1 VTSQVSNSIAD
12 RVAAAFA
19 APSLDYAAL
28 LPLLIVF
35 GAALVAVL
43 VEAFAP
49 RRQRFTAQVGVALVG
64 LVGPGCRPRGS
75 AQVAPYPARS

>member
-1 VTSQVSNSIAD
+1 MTSQVSTSMLD
-12 RVAAAFA
+12 RTAATFA

-43 VEAFAP
+43 VEAFVP
-49 RRQRFTAQVGVALVG
+49 RRQRFSAQIGVSLVG
-64 LVGPGCRPRGS
+64 LVAALISAGCHAS
-75 AQVAPYPARS
+75 